1 MFVDRAK
8 IYVEAGDGGDGCLA
22 FRREKFVPRG
32 GPAGGDG
39 GKGGDIFVKTSS
51 HLNTLLSF
59 RYNQHYRAERGEHGS
74 GKNRHGR
81 SGADLIIEVPV
92 GTQIFDEESGE
103 LLHDLTETGQM
114 KRIARGGIGG
124 RGNARF
130 ASSTNQAP
138 RRSEP
143 GKPGETRVLRLVLK
157 VLADVGLIGYPNA
170 GKSTLISVISSARPK
185 IAEYP
190 FTTLSPNLG
199 VVSLSEYR
207 TVVVA
212 DIPGLIEG
220 AHEGSGLGDHF
231 LRHVE
236 RCKVL
241 IHLIDV
247 TPFGQPDPIH
257 ALQAINRELHAYD
270 PKLREKEQIV
280 TASKIDSAE
289 PDRLEKLREYCS
301 SKELIFQEV
310 SSATGEGID
319 ELKKALATLLEG
331 KTGA

>member
-8 IYVEAGDGGDGCLA
+8 IYVNGGNGGDGCVA

-32 GPAGGDG
+32 GPSGGDG
-39 GKGGDIFVKTSS
+39 GKGGDVFIQTST

-59 RYNQHYRAERGEHGS
+59 RFNQHYRAERGRHGS
-74 GKNRHGR
+74 GKNRHGK
-81 SGADLIIEVPV
+81 SGNDLIIEVPV

-103 LLHDLTETGQM
+103 LLHDLTKPNHRECV
-114 KRIARGGIGG
+114 ARGGMGG

-130 ASSTNQAP
+130 TTSTNQAP
-138 RRSEP
+138 RLCEP
-143 GKPGETRVLRLVLK
+143 GRSGETRILRLVLK

-185 IAEYP
+185 IADYP

-199 VVSLSEYR
+199 VVSLGEYR

-231 LRHVE
+231 LRHIE
-236 RCKVL
+236 RCKIL

-247 TPFGQPDPIH
+247 TQSGEADPIH
-257 ALQAINRELHAYD
+257 AHEVINGELRAYD
-270 PKLREKEQIV
+270 PELGEKQQIIA
-280 TASKIDSAE
+280 ASKIDSAE
-289 PDRLEKLREYCS
+289 PRKLARLRDFCR
-301 SKELIFQEV
+301 SKGHLFLEISAV
-310 SSATGEGID
+310 SGKGID
-319 ELKKALATLLEG
+319 TLKNTISGLIERDSDG
-331 KTGA
+331 